1 MGANDNASFA
11 SCGGDRTV
19 FLWDVTTGAGGR
31 RFEGH
36 GSRVNA
42 ICFGGDESSGGK
54 SGVGSGGGI
63 VGDAILFSGSYDRT
77 VRCWDMRSRSR
88 DPIQVVEGFKDSVMS
103 VRCGLDEIVTGCV

>member
-1 MGANDNASFA
+1 M
-11 SCGGDRTV
+11 V
-19 FLWDVTTGAGGR
+19 R

-36 GSRVNA
+36 GSRVNG

-77 VRCWDMRSRSR
+77 VRYQPTVAQGSILISG
-88 DPIQVVEGFKDSVMS
+88 ILLINKSN
-103 VRCGLDEIVTGCV
+103 